1 MAART
6 PSPGPADQ
14 PSLRRANLS
23 RVLRHLRE
31 HAPCS
36 RAAVATSTGLHK
48 ATVST
53 LVDELLSRRLVRE
66 TGLEHSGQA
75 GRPGRMLAVDGSGV
89 GGLGV
94 EIDVD
99 HLAVHATDL
108 AGRPLV
114 ERRIGFDTAGA
125 GPEGC
130 LAALGDVIRDG
141 IGEMALRGA
150 APVGIGVAVPGLVD
164 AGTGTVILAPNLGW
178 RDLPLRDRLSR
189 HIGAPLRV
197 EIDNDA
203 NLAGLA
209 EHTQGVAAGTPHLV
223 HLTGGVGVG
232 GGIIVGGRLLRGAD
246 GFAGEVGHLP
256 VDPGGRRCGCGRTGC
271 WETRVGLAELL
282 RLAAPGSTSVPIED
296 PEERALDVA
305 RRVAAG
311 DPAATGAV
319 GEIGRWLG
327 LGAAILVDL
336 VNPRAIVLGGYFA
349 TLADHLL
356 PAARLELDRR
366 AVAGPAA
373 RCRLLASD
381 LGFTAAARGAAGM
394 VVDRVFA
401 DPTSVGVPAAGA
413 GASTATTV
421 AGASPATT
429 GAGSARRVGHVPPHR
444 HVHPRQGNRECNP

>member
-271 WETRVGLAELL
+271 WETKVGLAELV
-282 RLAAPGSTSVPIED
+282 RLAAPGPAPAPITD
-296 PEERALDVA
+296 PQERALDVA
-305 RRVAAG
+305 RRVGAG
-311 DPAATGAV
+311 DPAAVRAV
-319 GEIGRWLG
+319 AEIGRWLG

-356 PAARLELDRR
+356 PAARRELDRR
-366 AVAGPAA
+366 AVAGAAA
-373 RCRLLASD
+373 RCRLLVSD
-381 LGFTAAARGAAGM
+381 LGFTAASRGAAGV

-401 DPTSVGVPAAGA
+401 DPTGVGVAAGGPAA
-413 GASTATTV
+413 TV
-421 AGASPATT
+421 HPPAT
-429 GAGSARRVGHVPPHR
+429 GPAGRAGRIPPHR
-444 HVHPRQGNRECNP
+444 HVHPRQEIRERNP